1 MSLSSATTSL
11 STSPIDGYAMTVSTP
26 ATSIH
31 GDLDHPSFS
40 IASLSL
46 GTNVHHNLPTKI
58 RTASRLGYDAIEIF
72 IPDFDA
78 FVHEVGVG
86 HHAEM
91 FTEEDWLQVHATK
104 DLELLCAKTI
114 GRYCQEYGLVI
125 SCFQPFREFENFAG
139 ASRMAKT
146 KMGSLPPRL
155 QVALDRAESYLRL
168 MPALQCDLLLV
179 CSNLLPYDPIT
190 ERYTERDYLDDQVVA
205 FTELGQLAST
215 YGVKIGHEALAWGT
229 VVNRW
234 EQVWE
239 VVDRVDLPNVGVI
252 LDSFNQL

>member
-1 MSLSSATTSL
+1 MSLSPATTSL
-11 STSPIDGYAMTVSTP
+11 STSPIDGDAMTISTP
-26 ATSIH
+26 ATSVH
-31 GDLDHPSFS
+31 GDLDHPPFS

-46 GTNVHHNLPTKI
+46 GTNVHHDLPTKI

-72 IPDFDA
+72 IPDFDV

-86 HHAEM
+86 HHASM
-91 FTEEDWLQVHATK
+91 FDAEEWRLVEAAN

-139 ASRMAKT
+139 ASRLAKT
-146 KMGSLPPRL
+146 GRLPPRL
-155 QVALDRAESYLRL
+155 KVALDRADSYIRL
-168 MPALQCDLLLV
+168 MPAMQCDLLLV
-179 CSNLLPYDPIT
+179 CSNLLPYNPISDT
-190 ERYTERDYLDDQVVA
+190 YSKRDYLDDQVTA
-205 FTELGQLAST
+205 FTELGHLAST
-215 YGVKIGHEALAWGT
+215 YGVKIGHEALAWGS

-234 EQVWE
+234 EEVWE

>member
-1 MSLSSATTSL
+1 MLLPSATTSL
-11 STSPIDGYAMTVSTP
+11 STSPNDGYAMTVSTP
-26 ATSIH
+26 ATSVH

-46 GTNVHHNLPTKI
+46 GTNVHHDLPTKI

-86 HHAEM
+86 HHSAI
-91 FTEEDWLQVHATK
+91 FIEDDWQQIDVTK

-114 GRYCQEYGLVI
+114 ARYCQEYGLVI
-125 SCFQPFREFENFAG
+125 SCFQPFREFENFTG
-139 ASRMAKT
+139 ASRMAQT
-146 KMGSLPPRL
+146 GRLPPRL
-155 QVALDRAESYLRL
+155 KVALDRAESYIRL

-179 CSNLLPYDPIT
+179 CSNLLPYDPIS
-190 ERYTERDYLDDQVVA
+190 ESYTKRNYLDDQVVA